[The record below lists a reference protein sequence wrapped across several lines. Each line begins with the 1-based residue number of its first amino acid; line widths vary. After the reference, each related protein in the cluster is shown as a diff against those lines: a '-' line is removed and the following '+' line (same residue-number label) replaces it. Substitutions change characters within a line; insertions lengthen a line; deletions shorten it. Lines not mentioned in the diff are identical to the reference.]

1 MTAVD
6 VPPPDSKLDIQIKG
20 LPIRLWWSLVEAAQ
34 KQKVPLNYFIFRT
47 LAEAV
52 NFGADGDSYDLLV
65 LEIKRSL
72 EGDGQ

>member
-20 LPIRLWWSLVEAAQ
+20 LPIRLWWSLTEAAQ
-34 KQKVPLNYFIFRT
+34 KQNVPLSYFIFRA

-52 NFGADGDSYDLLV
+52 NFGDDGESYDMLV

-72 EGDGQ
+72 EAEQT